1 MTTPIPV
8 IVERMEAVFG
18 KIEGGWTS
26 IPETDKEVQIVE
38 FRNGRVP
45 HCCVLS
51 TLGLSSVH
59 LDSLVSEKK
68 IRQEIFVMSKADQL
82 DDRIASALDQI
93 ARERIKSK
101 SAILR
106 GDVVQ
111 KEGSVTEAGDF
122 AAFYAT
128 LPIYF
133 PEELWTIHDDRL
145 GDIVLSWLLP
155 IRKTELDFIKGNG
168 WRAFEER
175 ADAAKFELF
184 DFSRPDL
191 A

>member
-1 MTTPIPV
+1 MATGIPV

-18 KIEGGWTS
+18 NLEHGWTS
-26 IPETDKEVQIVE
+26 TPETDKEVQIVE

-45 HCCVLS
+45 YCCVLS

-59 LDSLVSEKK
+59 LDSAVSEKK
-68 IRQEIFVMSKADQL
+68 IRQELFVMSKADQL
-82 DDRIASALDQI
+82 DGRIASALDQL
-93 ARERIKSK
+93 ARERVKSK

-106 GDVVQ
+106 GDVIQ
-111 KEGSVTEAGDF
+111 KQGSVIKADNF
-122 AAFYAT
+122 PAFYAT

-155 IRKTELDFIKGNG
+155 IRKTELDFIKENG

-175 ADAAKFELF
+175 VDAAKFELF
-184 DFSRPDL
+184 DFNRPDL